1 MSQDEI
7 DRMAQ
12 KAEKSWAESESNK
25 AKIEAKNG
33 FGNYWLIMRNTL
45 NEELLKDNSKL
56 ATGRRSR
63 LQYRKPWAGWDNIN
77 WFLSSR
83 AATIR
88 TRCLEQAS
96 RDCEYGAGG
105 RGVLC

>member
-1 MSQDEI
+1 MTRAGGRE
-7 DRMAQ
+7 
-12 KAEKSWAESESNK
+12 
-25 AKIEAKNG
+25 KIEA
-33 FGNYWLIMRNTL
+33 
-45 NEELLKDNSKL
+45 
-56 ATGRRSR
+56 AV
-63 LQYRKPWAGWDNIN
+63 QKPWIRWGNSN